1 MLIEKR
7 RILVPGDGITWI
19 DRALAATSI
28 NEAPLTFDIVRES
41 VLDLSGSK
49 RRGQKNAGVSRAS
62 VQIRNS
68 KKCRCCKGFRLVQD
82 RAAAAGQTIPSAST
96 LLRDAVGIGQR
107 KHRACIR

>member
-41 VLDLSGSK
+41 WTVGLPHTDPADRFIVATARALDLTLATAD
-49 RRGQKNAGVSRAS
+49 RRVIAQKPCRLLPS
-62 VQIRNS
+62 V
-68 KKCRCCKGFRLVQD
+68 
-82 RAAAAGQTIPSAST
+82 
-96 LLRDAVGIGQR
+96 
-107 KHRACIR
+107 